1 MSSLL
6 TNTSAMTALQSLSM
20 TQKSLSATEKQISTG
35 LAISGASDNAS
46 YWSIATK
53 MNSNVGALGAVSS
66 ALSESSAMLS
76 TMSAAMTSTISVMDV
91 IKDDLISAQQPGA
104 DLNKV
109 QTDIA
114 AQQNL
119 LVSIGT
125 SSNFNGQN
133 FLNTSGS
140 TVAMVSSY
148 DSTNG
153 VSTINIDTTKTALFS
168 IAPGGTAGSATTG
181 ILGQV
186 GAAYTSQSILT
197 MSVGAS
203 GVTGGDI
210 TNMLKDVETALS
222 SVTDAASNL
231 GATQTSVSTQA
242 SYISNLS
249 SSLTTGVGALIDADM
264 NQASTKL
271 SALQVQQQLG
281 IQSLSIA
288 NSNTQMIMKLFGG

>member
-20 TQKSLSATEKQISTG
+20 TQKSLNSTEKQISTG
-35 LAISGASDNAS
+35 LAISSASDNAS

-53 MNSNVGALGAVSS
+53 MNSSVGALGSVSS

-76 TMSAAMTSTISVMDV
+76 TMSAAMTATISVMDV

-104 DLNKV
+104 DLSKV

-119 LVSIGT
+119 LVSIGS

-133 FLNTSGS
+133 FLNTTGLS
-140 TVAMVSSY
+140 VKMVSSY

-153 VSTINIDTTKTALFS
+153 VSTINIDTTKTALFN
-168 IAPGGTAGSATTG
+168 IAPGGTAGSASTG
-181 ILGQV
+181 ILGKA
-186 GAAYTSQSILT
+186 GTASSSSILSLNVSSAT
-197 MSVGAS
+197 A
-203 GVTGGDI
+203 GGI
-210 TNMLKDVETALS
+210 TDMLKDVETALS
-222 SVTDAASNL
+222 SITDAASNL
-231 GATQTSVSTQA
+231 GATQTSVATQSA
-242 SYISNLS
+242 YISNLS
-249 SSLTTGVGALIDADM
+249 DSLTTGVGALVDADM

-271 SALQVQQQLG
+271 AALQVQQQLG

-288 NSNTQMIMKLFGG
+288 NSNTQMIMRLFQG

>member
-109 QTDIA
+109 QTDIS

-153 VSTINIDTTKTALFS
+153 VSTINIDTSKTALFS
-168 IAPGGTAGSATTG
+168 IAPGGTAGSTTTG

-186 GAAYTSQSILT
+186 GAAYNSQSVLT

-288 NSNTQMIMKLFGG
+288 NSNTQMIMRLFGG

>member
-20 TQKSLSATEKQISTG
+20 TQNSLNTVEKQISTG
-35 LAISGASDNAS
+35 LAISDASDNAS

-66 ALSESSAMLS
+66 ALSESGAMLS

-104 DLNKV
+104 DLGKI
-109 QTDIA
+109 QTDIS

-133 FLNTSGS
+133 FLNTTGS

-153 VSTINIDTTKTALFS
+153 VSTIDIDTSKTALFN
-168 IAPGGTAGSATTG
+168 IAAGGTAGSASTG
-181 ILGQV
+181 ILGQAGAASSSSILNMNV
-186 GAAYTSQSILT
+186 GAT
-197 MSVGAS
+197 
-203 GVTGGDI
+203 GVTSGNI
-210 TNMLKDVETALS
+210 TNMLTDVESALS
-222 SVTDAASNL
+222 AITDAASNL
-231 GATQTSVSTQA
+231 GATQTSVTTQQD
-242 SYISNLS
+242 YISNLS
-249 SSLTTGVGALIDADM
+249 DSLTTGVGALVDADM
-264 NQASTKL
+264 NEASTKL
-271 SALQVQQQLG
+271 AALQVQQQLG

-288 NSNTQMIMKLFGG
+288 NSNTQMIMRLFQG

>member
-20 TQKSLSATEKQISTG
+20 TQKSLNATEKQISTG
-35 LAISGASDNAS
+35 LAISDASDNAS

-53 MNSNVGALGAVSS
+53 MSSNVGALGAVSS

-104 DLNKV
+104 DLSKV
-109 QTDIA
+109 QTDIS

-133 FLNTSGS
+133 FLNTTGS

-153 VSTINIDTTKTALFS
+153 VSSINIDTSKTALFS
-168 IAPGGTAGSATTG
+168 IATGGTAGSTTTG
-181 ILGQV
+181 ILGQSGAASSESVLTLNV
-186 GAAYTSQSILT
+186 GAT
-197 MSVGAS
+197 

-210 TNMLKDVETALS
+210 ANMLKDVETALN

-249 SSLTTGVGALIDADM
+249 SSLTTGVGALVDADM

>member
-1 MSSLL
+1 
-6 TNTSAMTALQSLSM
+6 M
-20 TQKSLSATEKQISTG
+20 TQKNLSATEKQISTG
-35 LAISGASDNAS
+35 MAISTASDNAS

-76 TMSAAMTSTISVMDV
+76 TMSAALTSSISVMDV

-104 DLNKV
+104 DLGKI
-109 QTDIA
+109 QTDIS

-125 SSNFNGQN
+125 SSNFNGEN
-133 FLNTSGS
+133 FLNTAGS
-140 TVAMVSSY
+140 TIMLVSSY
-148 DSTNG
+148 DPANG
-153 VSTINIDTTKTALFS
+153 VSTINIDTSKTALFS
-168 IAPGGTAGSATTG
+168 LAPGGTIGSATTG
-181 ILGQV
+181 ILGQTGSASSSSILAMDV
-186 GAAYTSQSILT
+186 SGAAVTS
-197 MSVGAS
+197 
-203 GVTGGDI
+203 GDI
-210 TNMLKDVETALS
+210 TNMLQDVETALGS
-222 SVTDAASNL
+222 ITDSASNL
-231 GATQTSVSTQA
+231 GATQTSVATQA
-242 SYISNLS
+242 AYISNLS
-249 SSLTTGVGALIDADM
+249 ASLTTGVGALIDADM

>member
-20 TQKSLSATEKQISTG
+20 TQKSLNATEKQISTG
-35 LAISGASDNAS
+35 MAISTASDNAS

-66 ALSESSAMLS
+66 ALSESGAMLS
-76 TMSAAMTSTISVMDV
+76 TMSAAMTATISVMDV

-104 DLNKV
+104 DLSKI
-109 QTDIA
+109 QTDIS

-119 LVSIGT
+119 LVSIGQ

-133 FLNTSGS
+133 FLNTTGA
-140 TVAMVSSY
+140 TIKLVSSY
-148 DSTNG
+148 DSSNG
-153 VSTINIDTTKTALFS
+153 VSTIEIDTAETALFS
-168 IAPGGTAGSATTG
+168 LPAGGTLGSATTG
-181 ILGQV
+181 ILGTM
-186 GAAYTSQSILT
+186 GIASSASILT
-197 MSVGAS
+197 MDVGAS
-203 GVTGGDI
+203 GVTSGNI
-210 TNMLKDVETALS
+210 TAMLKDVETALAS
-222 SVTDAASNL
+222 ITDAASNL
-231 GATQTSVSTQA
+231 GATQTSITTQQA
-242 SYISNLS
+242 FISNLTD
-249 SSLTTGVGALIDADM
+249 SLTTGVGALVDADM

-288 NSNTQMIMKLFGG
+288 NSNTQMIMKLFQG

>member
-6 TNTSAMTALQSLSM
+6 TNTSAMTALQALSM
-20 TQKSLSATEKQISTG
+20 TQKSLNATEKQISTG
-35 LAISGASDNAS
+35 MAISTASDNAS

-76 TMSAAMTSTISVMDV
+76 TMSAALTSSISVMDV

-104 DLNKV
+104 DLSKI
-109 QTDIA
+109 QTDVS

-125 SSNFNGQN
+125 SANFNGEN
-133 FLNTSGS
+133 FLNTAGS
-140 TVAMVSSY
+140 TVMLVSSY
-148 DSTNG
+148 DPSNG
-153 VSTINIDTTKTALFS
+153 VSTINIDTSKTALFS
-168 IAPGGTAGSATTG
+168 IAPGGTLGSATTG
-181 ILGQV
+181 ILGQA
-186 GAAYTSQSILT
+186 GSASSQSILT
-197 MSVGAS
+197 MDIGAT
-203 GVTGGDI
+203 GVTSGDVA
-210 TNMLKDVETALS
+210 NMLQDVEAALGS
-222 SVTDAASNL
+222 ITDSASNL
-231 GATQTSVSTQA
+231 GATQTSVGTQA
-242 SYISNLS
+242 AYISNLS
-249 SSLTTGVGALIDADM
+249 ASLTTGVGALIDADM